1 VVTGVVPRE
10 LKTRGKLEINSDGNR
25 ISIPV
30 ASVVCRL
37 HVVRI
42 LALALKQKMIR
53 DLKLVKLMFCS
64 LLDQINAEA
73 YELTL

>member
-1 VVTGVVPRE
+1 VVIGLVPRE
-10 LKTRGKLEINSDGNR
+10 LKTCGKLEINSDGNR

-37 HVVRI
+37 HVVGI

-64 LLDQINAEA
+64 LLDPINAEA
-73 YELTL
+73 YVLTL